1 MATVSEIASNCTTD
15 ALISAA
21 VKTAL
26 AEFRATEQ
34 GRSFRP
40 LPGERIDRL
49 SYTVNEA
56 CAAIG
61 IGRTSLYELVKSGE
75 LTLVKVAGRSL
86 IRRGELE
93 RLLGVD
99 RQEAA

>member
-1 MATVSEIASNCTTD
+1 MAIADIANTHSTD

-21 VKTAL
+21 VKSAL
-26 AEFRATEQ
+26 AEIRATEQ
-34 GRSFRP
+34 GRIRP
-40 LPGERIDRL
+40 IPGEKVDRL
-49 SYTVNEA
+49 SYTINEA
-56 CAAIG
+56 CTALG

-86 IRRGELE
+86 IRRDELE
-93 RLLGVD
+93 RLLGLD